1 MCNSYEFN
9 RQTLAITHKATKMNK
24 KEQHLPN
31 SSNTL
36 SIEEVDYVTC

>member
-9 RQTLAITHKATKMNK
+9 IQALTIAHKATKMNK
-24 KEQHLPN
+24 KEQYLPS